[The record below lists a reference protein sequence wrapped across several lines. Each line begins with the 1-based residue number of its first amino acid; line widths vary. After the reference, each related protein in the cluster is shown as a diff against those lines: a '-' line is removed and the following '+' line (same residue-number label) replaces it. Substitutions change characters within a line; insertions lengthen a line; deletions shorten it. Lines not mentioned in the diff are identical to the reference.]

1 MHERSPTDIEVGV
14 WDADKAFSA
23 CIEHTRSLDE
33 RQHAYL
39 QCAVLYTTRHGQRRV
54 RTCNLALQI
63 TSLAGNVYRFADMD
77 AVVCHLARECECFLS
92 YGIINLIKLH
102 GRCFSDDEP
111 IISADVTDTGG
122 ADRSVLIDITGV
134 QAKLR
139 GCHDADTGQN
149 KWHVFLNSFS
159 YMLQLIIPEAFRSL
173 PVYTL
178 AITKTKPLKG
188 EERYLQLAP
197 VALHIW
203 NLQTINALQDVMF
216 PRMYATTMCTR
227 SSLRAS
233 VAHCSTFI
241 PACLH
246 SMILKRP
253 LPCQKQR
260 PEEWRIRPLCGTV
273 ICTWKQEGY
282 TLLVCTVYYG

>member
-102 GRCFSDDEP
+102 GMA
-111 IISADVTDTGG
+111 IVSAMMSLSSRRMSQIREELTDQCSSILLGYRRNC
-122 ADRSVLIDITGV
+122 A
-134 QAKLR
+134 A
-139 GCHDADTGQN
+139 
-149 KWHVFLNSFS
+149 
-159 YMLQLIIPEAFRSL
+159 
-173 PVYTL
+173 
-178 AITKTKPLKG
+178 
-188 EERYLQLAP
+188 
-197 VALHIW
+197 
-203 NLQTINALQDVMF
+203 
-216 PRMYATTMCTR
+216 ATTPTQVRTSGMYF
-227 SSLRAS
+227 L
-233 VAHCSTFI
+233 
-241 PACLH
+241 
-246 SMILKRP
+246 
-253 LPCQKQR
+253 
-260 PEEWRIRPLCGTV
+260 IRFHTC
-273 ICTWKQEGY
+273 Y
-282 TLLVCTVYYG
+282 S